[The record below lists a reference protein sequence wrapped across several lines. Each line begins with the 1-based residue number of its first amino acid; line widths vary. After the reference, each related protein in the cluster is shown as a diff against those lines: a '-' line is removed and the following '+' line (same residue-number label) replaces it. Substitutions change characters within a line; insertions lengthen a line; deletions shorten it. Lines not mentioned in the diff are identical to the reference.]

1 MNSRKAIDEGASAK
15 KRFGQNFLNDQNII
29 GNLLSAIHP
38 KTTDHLI
45 EIGPGHGALTY
56 PLIEAVDHLHVIEI
70 DRDLIRELRLSGAYA
85 RHRFTIHEGDA
96 LRFDFTKLAD
106 DITGNQTDRVRLVGN
121 LPYNI
126 STPLLF
132 HLSDAKNRIQDAH
145 FMLQKEVV
153 ERMSASPNSK
163 TYGRLTVMIQA
174 LFTVE
179 PLFIVPPT
187 AFNPPPKVQSQIVR
201 LLPLRETI
209 ADKPPSEHFPSIVR
223 TAFSARRK
231 TLRKGLK
238 GMIDETGFEACDIDP
253 GLRPENLSV
262 QQYIELSHH
271 TINCGSST
279 P

>member
-1 MNSRKAIDEGASAK
+1 MSDQKAVREALSAK

-29 GNLLSAIHP
+29 GNILQAIHP
-38 KTTDHLI
+38 QPDDHI
-45 EIGPGHGALTY
+45 VEIGPGHGALTY
-56 PLIEAVDHLHVIEI
+56 PLINAVNHLHVVEI

-85 RHRFTIHEGDA
+85 LHKFTLHEGDA
-96 LRFDFTKLAD
+96 LKLDFSNLANEITKQDSGLL
-106 DITGNQTDRVRLVGN
+106 RLVGN

-132 HLSDAKNRIQDAH
+132 HLSSARHRIQDAH

-153 ERMSASPNSK
+153 ERMSASPNCKS
-163 TYGRLTVMIQA
+163 YGRLTVMIQA

-179 PLFIVPPT
+179 PLFVVPPT
-187 AFNPPPKVQSQIVR
+187 AFSPPPKVQSQIVR
-201 LLPLRETI
+201 LKPLQRSATE
-209 ADKPPSEHFPSIVR
+209 KLPSESFAKVVR

-238 GMIDETGFEACDIDP
+238 GIIDEAGFADCGIDP
-253 GLRPENLSV
+253 SLRPENLSV

-271 TINCGSST
+271 AINCL
-279 P
+279 